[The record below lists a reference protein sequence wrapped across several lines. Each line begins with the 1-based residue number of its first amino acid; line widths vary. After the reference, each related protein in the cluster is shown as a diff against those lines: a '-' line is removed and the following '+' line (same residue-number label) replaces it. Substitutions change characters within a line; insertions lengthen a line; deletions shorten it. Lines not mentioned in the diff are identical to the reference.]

1 MGRVS
6 RRRSRQKD
14 RRRDNRRVSRRKNRT
29 RTTRKTRKTSR
40 QMKRSKR
47 NNQRSRRVSK
57 RNRRKTNRTNKK
69 GMRVKRN
76 NRMKHIKKSK
86 RYINI
91 SGGAPVISEK
101 ALIEMQELAYRH
113 IDKQDPDVQ
122 LNEGLVQAMVST
134 YTEIEQI
141 HPRWKIYCRKQENIE
156 LEAAVDKLASQV
168 IDYVTTWQEAGN
180 HLTGRRVAMLPGL
193 SNKFLYRIIANLHEY
208 YKRMDASGF
217 LSPPGREHDSKSKGR
232 IDAYKEN
239 IDSFTKE
246 KLDKGPERKKK
257 ASSHMTDVVGAAMV
271 SQGSHRQL
279 SEDERYVLDMTAH
292 NAELT
297 AEKDKLLQLAA
308 IDKELKIGL
317 IQAVNRGEVDKVE
330 QLLRDGADS
339 NAKNDKGEPMMYLAA
354 SVNSPDCIQLL
365 NEYGADINAPLEK
378 GYTPMMVAANK
389 GNIKALTMLIHL
401 GADATISIK
410 HQGTRKTALDF
421 AQGKHWFDAARALL
435 DPGHATRDAGSLPPL
450 ADSVAAREARLAEL
464 SGAPGPETEPS
475 PELSP
480 EPSPDA
486 SLPQPGRLP
495 LNGLSY
501 HLRNTGYDE
510 RKMPQNAVE
519 TVIYEV
525 DKYLKMQGQIYTIK
539 DMSVANCLPHEV
551 IAWLHKLDR
560 HRSPLLSEHINIIV
574 AAYRQISSYQFPE
587 RPQPVDALH
596 YPQTYHTEIPEL
608 PPSDFFTD
616 GDEAAWAAAAA
627 SADARLRA
635 AQDALV
641 SAREA
646 TDAMAAVVGRGGRG
660 RESFPPI

>member
-6 RRRSRQKD
+6 RRRSRQTD

-29 RTTRKTRKTSR
+29 RKTRKTRKTSR

-69 GMRVKRN
+69 GMRIKRN

-91 SGGAPVISEK
+91 SGGAPVISET
-101 ALIEMQELAYRH
+101 ALRKMQELAFRH
-113 IDKQDPDVQ
+113 IDKQDPNVQ

-141 HPRWKIYCRKQENIE
+141 HPRWKIYCRKHENIE

-180 HLTGRRVAMLPGL
+180 HLTGQRPSMLPGL

-217 LSPPGREHDSKSKGR
+217 LSPPGREHDSKFKGH
-232 IDAYKEN
+232 IDTYMEN
-239 IDSFTKE
+239 IASFTKE

-389 GNIKALTMLIHL
+389 GNIEALRMLSHL
-401 GADATISIK
+401 GADATISIR
-410 HQGTRKTALDF
+410 HQGTHKIALDF
-421 AQGKHWFDAARALL
+421 AQGKQWFNAARALL

-450 ADSVAAREARLAEL
+450 ADSVAAREARLAGF
-464 SGAPGPETEPS
+464 SGEPEPQTETDPS
-475 PELSP
+475 PES
-480 EPSPDA
+480 SPDA
-486 SLPQPGRLP
+486 SLPQLGPQPLNELSVYLNDQGYAPGR
-495 LNGLSY
+495 GLDRADAPGVLSKV
-501 HLRNTGYDE
+501 NE
-510 RKMPQNAVE
+510 
-519 TVIYEV
+519 
-525 DKYLKMQGQIYTIK
+525 YLKYKRINLTMEQMDEANFPPTEV
-539 DMSVANCLPHEV
+539 MWWLVAAGGGRKILY
-551 IAWLHKLDR
+551 
-560 HRSPLLSEHINIIV
+560 EHQQKIV
-574 AAYRQISSYQFPE
+574 AAYKQISPDKYSSSQHSEGASIVKP
-587 RPQPVDALH
+587 H
-596 YPQTYHTEIPEL
+596 TYHTQTTGL
-608 PPSDFFTD
+608 PDYSTEPD
-616 GDEAAWAAAAA
+616 AWARTA
-627 SADARLRA
+627 ADADSRLIA
-635 AQDALV
+635 ARDALASLADTQQRADALFGQMGEGGV
-641 SAREA
+641 S
-646 TDAMAAVVGRGGRG
+646 
-660 RESFPPI
+660 PI